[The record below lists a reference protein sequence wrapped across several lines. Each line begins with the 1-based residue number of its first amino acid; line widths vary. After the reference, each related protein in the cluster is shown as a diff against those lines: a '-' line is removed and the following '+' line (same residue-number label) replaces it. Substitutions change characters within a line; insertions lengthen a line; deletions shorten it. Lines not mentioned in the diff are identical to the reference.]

1 MKLSFNKFILPFTAL
16 LLLFIIF
23 RMIDYLAVEKYIV
36 EQFSTNEMISN
47 KNTHKADT
55 HTLDTHTVDLPLT
68 TRYSCKNFCGPTA
81 RCAITG
87 HQCFTDIDCPGCQ
100 PYSSSLS
107 KTKPLPKSKDNI
119 PGTNDA
125 GKLTVGVTPTYSPL
139 TTGFGTREKIIT
151 NDMYAQPPQA
161 NFGVDT
167 WGKSFNES
175 QELFN
180 RRYKPGQLQFMPN
193 YPVTYGVTGE
203 FITDGPL
210 PSNY

>member
-1 MKLSFNKFILPFTAL
+1 MKLSFNKFILPFTSL

-23 RMIDYLAVEKYIV
+23 RMINYLAVEKYIV
-36 EQFSTNEMISN
+36 ERFSTNEMINN
-47 KNTHKADT
+47 KN
-55 HTLDTHTVDLPLT
+55 THTVDLPLNT
-68 TRYSCKNFCGPTA
+68 THTCKNFCGPTA

-107 KTKPLPKSKDNI
+107 KAESLSKIKDCI

-125 GKLTVGVTPTYSPL
+125 GKLTVGVTPNYSPL

-180 RRYKPGQLQFMPN
+180 RRYKPDQLQFMPN

>member
-1 MKLSFNKFILPFTAL
+1 MKLFFNKFILPFTAL

-23 RMIDYLAVEKYIV
+23 RMIDYLAVEKYII
-36 EQFSTNEMISN
+36 ERFSTNEMISN
-47 KNTHKADT
+47 KNTH
-55 HTLDTHTVDLPLT
+55 TVDLPLNT
-68 TRYSCKNFCGPTA
+68 TYSCKNFCGPTA

-107 KTKPLPKSKDNI
+107 KAEPLSKTKDCI

-125 GKLTVGVTPTYSPL
+125 GKLTVGVTPNYSPL

-151 NDMYAQPPQA
+151 NDMYSQPPQA

>member
-1 MKLSFNKFILPFTAL
+1 
-16 LLLFIIF
+16 
-23 RMIDYLAVEKYIV
+23 MINYLAVEKYIV
-36 EQFSTNEMISN
+36 ERFSTNEMINN
-47 KNTHKADT
+47 KN
-55 HTLDTHTVDLPLT
+55 THTVDLPLNT
-68 TRYSCKNFCGPTA
+68 TYSCKNFCGPTA

-107 KTKPLPKSKDNI
+107 KAESLSKIKDCI

-125 GKLTVGVTPTYSPL
+125 GKLTVGVTPNYSPL

-180 RRYKPGQLQFMPN
+180 RRYKPDQLQFMPN

>member
-1 MKLSFNKFILPFTAL
+1 MKLSINNFILPFTAFIL
-16 LLLFIIF
+16 LLVIF
-23 RMIDYLAVEKYIV
+23 RMIDYLAADKYIV
-36 EQFSTNEMISN
+36 ESFYSREN
-47 KNTHKADT
+47 NTDNT
-55 HTLDTHTVDLPLT
+55 THTVDLPLNT
-68 TRYSCKNFCGPTA
+68 TYSCKNFCGPTA

-87 HQCFTDIDCPGCQ
+87 QQCLADIDCPGCQ

-107 KTKPLPKSKDNI
+107 KSKTNLLSKTQECV

-125 GKLTVGVTPTYSPL
+125 GKLTVGVTPNYSPL
-139 TTGFGTREKIIT
+139 TSGYGTREKIIT
-151 NDMYAQPPQA
+151 NDMYAQPPQP

-167 WGKSFNES
+167 WGKSFNEG

-180 RRYKPGQLQFMPN
+180 RRYKPNQLEFMPN

>member
-1 MKLSFNKFILPFTAL
+1 MKLSFNKFILPFTSL

-23 RMIDYLAVEKYIV
+23 RMINYLAVEKYIV
-36 EQFSTNEMISN
+36 ERFSTNEMINN
-47 KNTHKADT
+47 KN
-55 HTLDTHTVDLPLT
+55 THTVDLPLNT
-68 TRYSCKNFCGPTA
+68 TYSCKNFCGPTA

-107 KTKPLPKSKDNI
+107 KAESLSKIKDCI

-125 GKLTVGVTPTYSPL
+125 GKLTVGVTPNYSPL

-180 RRYKPGQLQFMPN
+180 RRYKPDQLQFMPN

>member
-36 EQFSTNEMISN
+36 EQFSTNEMINN
-47 KNTHKADT
+47 KNT
-55 HTLDTHTVDLPLT
+55 HTLDTHTVDLPLNT
-68 TRYSCKNFCGPTA
+68 TYSCKNFCGPTA

-100 PYSSSLS
+100 PYSSPLSKAKPSS
-107 KTKPLPKSKDNI
+107 KTKDCI

-125 GKLTVGVTPTYSPL
+125 GKLTVGVTPNYSPL

-151 NDMYAQPPQA
+151 NDLYAQPPQA